1 MATRNGDIRR
11 LSASTDDAAADVRP
25 FSAYPKEAEVVY
37 SPGTIF
43 VMGPSEVIHRVDVT
57 YVDQADPNRDPLVA
71 AQFAVT
77 SLREVVERLLTRVNG
92 RTPVDLPHPDNFVGN
107 LG

>member
-1 MATRNGDIRR
+1 
-11 LSASTDDAAADVRP
+11 
-25 FSAYPKEAEVVY
+25 
-37 SPGTIF
+37 
-43 VMGPSEVIHRVDVT
+43 MGPSEVIHGVDVT

-77 SLREVVERLLTRVNG
+77 RVREVERLLTRMNG
-92 RTPVDLPHPDNFVGN
+92 RTPVDLPHPDKFVGN